1 MGEKVRRFY
10 TQGVEM
16 RVKDNDDGSVT
27 LTGHPAVFD
36 KWSKDMWGFREK
48 VAKGAFARTLKDDET
63 DVRAYWNHDANFI
76 LGRQSNGTL
85 RLWEDEIGLAC
96 EIDAPNTQTIRD
108 LVIEPIRRGDVDEM
122 SFAFS
127 AVEDAWKHGEGK
139 ELDERT
145 LIDLDLYDASPVS
158 EGAYADTDISARS
171 AEYDEQRSRW
181 QAEMDEFETE
191 RKRKQAIELNRLD
204 ALDELYS

>member
-10 TQGVEM
+10 TPDVEM
-16 RVKDNDDGSVT
+16 RVRDNDDGSVT
-27 LTGHPAVFD
+27 LIGHAAVFN
-36 KWSKDMWGFREK
+36 KWSKDMMGFREK
-48 VAKGAFARTLKDDET
+48 VAPGAFTRTLKEGGA
-63 DVRAYWNHDANFI
+63 VRSYWNHNRDFV
-76 LGRQSNGTL
+76 LGNSANGTL

-96 EIDAPNTQTIRD
+96 EIDAPNTPTIRD

-127 AVEDAWKHGEGK
+127 APKGGDKWEHGAEM
-139 ELDERT
+139 DERT
-145 LIDLDLYDASPVS
+145 LIDLNLFDASPVA

-171 AEYDEQRSRW
+171 ADYEEQRARW
-181 QAEMDEFETE
+181 NAEMKDFETE
-191 RKRKQAIELNRLD
+191 RKRVQAIELNRLD